1 MIAARYGAYIM
12 KQLQIFDTIRVC
24 DPVDLTKVDF
34 KDIKY
39 GGFLAVSQS
48 GESNELAKALKL
60 AFQHNFTCTN
70 IVNVEDSPITKV
82 IDLINQV
89 EKTKKEGEAPVVIF
103 NASDESEDD
112 DIDKGN

>member
-24 DPVDLTKVDF
+24 DPVDLRKVDF

-48 GESNELAKALKL
+48 GESKELCEAL
-60 AFQHNFTCTN
+60 
-70 IVNVEDSPITKV
+70 
-82 IDLINQV
+82 
-89 EKTKKEGEAPVVIF
+89 
-103 NASDESEDD
+103 
-112 DIDKGN
+112 